1 MKDYHIFESIRKNKE
16 QGGTLLGVQ
25 VGLKPVLIKE
35 YNDTFEL
42 LVVEVNVAN
51 KNVRL
56 ITGYGPQ
63 ENWDIN
69 ERTPFYT
76 ALEEEIAAAELQGRS
91 IIITMDANAKLGP
104 DFIAE
109 DPYNQSPNGKL
120 LAGLVSRHAL
130 CVANGLTEKRKGSI
144 TRQKNTVLGVQKSII
159 DFVIASSDL
168 IEHIIEIHIDEERVN
183 VLKKNLKTKTGI
195 EYIESDHNVINTKL
209 KLSWSPDECKVIEVF
224 KYADKE
230 AQERFRKET
239 TETNH
244 LSSIINMKKPIDI
257 VTNEF
262 LKRLKGFIHKC
273 FKKVKIMDQPN
284 KEL

>member
-1 MKDYHIFESIRKNKE
+1 MLTTNAADLRLKSKSLKNIITHFKSAIFSVQETHFRRKGRFRMKDYHIFESIRKNKE

-42 LVVEVNVAN
+42 LVVEVIVAN
-51 KNVRL
+51 KNIRL

-130 CVANGLTEKRKGSI
+130 CVVNGLTEKK
-144 TRQKNTVLGVQKSII
+144 
-159 DFVIASSDL
+159 
-168 IEHIIEIHIDEERVN
+168 ERLN
-183 VLKKNLKTKTGI
+183 HKTK
-195 EYIESDHNVINTKL
+195 EHSVRCSK
-209 KLSWSPDECKVIEVF
+209 
-224 KYADKE
+224 KYN
-230 AQERFRKET
+230 RFCD
-239 TETNH
+239 
-244 LSSIINMKKPIDI
+244 S
-257 VTNEF
+257 
-262 LKRLKGFIHKC
+262 
-273 FKKVKIMDQPN
+273 Q
-284 KEL
+284 